1 MINKE
6 IKTVI
11 LAAGK
16 SKRMKSN
23 HSKVVHEI
31 LGEKIINILLDNLVE
46 AGVDEHNII
55 IVCGEN
61 IEEIRS
67 SVKRKV
73 NYAIQ
78 KEQLGTCDALLSAKE
93 FIEDFKGDL
102 LVTVGDNPYINSYEL
117 KKLIFNHKKN
127 GSECTFI
134 SAIFPEVPPPYGRV
148 IRNEKNMVIDV
159 VEEIDATEEQLKIR
173 EVNSSI
179 YMFNNRIVF
188 PLLYEIDNKNE
199 KKEYYLTDII
209 KILKTRKFSIDAV
222 IADDHFV
229 SIGINN
235 RIELQQA
242 QERFNRENLKRFSI
256 ENGVTILQPETVYI
270 EYNVTI
276 GKDTII
282 YPLTYIASGTKIGK
296 DCKIGPFVYLKNVEI
311 KDNEKVSFEK
321 REG

>member
-6 IKTVI
+6 LKAVV

-16 SKRMKSN
+16 SKRMKSIR
-23 HSKVVHEI
+23 SKVVHEI
-31 LGEKIINILLDNLVE
+31 LGKKIINFLLDSLIE

-67 SVKRKV
+67 SVKKEV
-73 NYAIQ
+73 NYVIQ

-93 FIEDFKGDL
+93 FIKDYMGDL
-102 LVTVGDNPYINSYEL
+102 IVTVGDNPYINSCEL
-117 KKLIFNHKKN
+117 EKLISNHKKK

-134 SAIFPEVPPPYGRV
+134 SAVFPGVPPPYGRV
-148 IRNEKNMVIDV
+148 LRNEKNEVIDV
-159 VEEIDATEEQLKIR
+159 IEEIDATEEQLKIR

-179 YMFNNRIVF
+179 YIFNNRIVF

-199 KKEYYLTDII
+199 KEEYYLTDII
-209 KILKTRKFSIDAV
+209 KILKRRNFSVDAV
-222 IADDHFV
+222 IADDYFV

-235 RIELQQA
+235 RWELQQA
-242 QERFNRENLKRFSI
+242 QERFNRENLKRLSI

-270 EYNVTI
+270 EYNVNI
-276 GKDTII
+276 GRDTII
-282 YPLTYIASGTKIGK
+282 YPSTYIGSGTKIGK

-311 KDNEKVSFEK
+311 KDNEEVSFEK

>member
-1 MINKE
+1 MMNKE
-6 IKTVI
+6 IKAVV

-31 LGEKIINILLDNLVE
+31 LGKKIITFLLDSLVE

-61 IEEIRS
+61 AEEIRS
-67 SVKRKV
+67 SVKREV
-73 NYAIQ
+73 NYTIQ

-117 KKLIFNHKKN
+117 KKLISNHKKK

-134 SAIFPEVPPPYGRV
+134 SAIFPKVPPPYGRV

-209 KILKTRKFSIDAV
+209 KILKMRKFSIDSV
-222 IADDHFV
+222 IADDHFI

-235 RIELQQA
+235 RRELQQA

-256 ENGVTILQPETVYI
+256 KNGVTILQPETVTI

-276 GKDTII
+276 EKDTII

-296 DCKIGPFVYLKNVEI
+296 DCKIGPFVYLKNVKI